1 MANAVVLKTKCP
13 YCGEEIEV
21 FNEPDMYEWDGECG
35 EHRYSCESCQSVVS
49 VEVEAKLKIVNVEPY
64 AESEFIA
71 KERYIQHCDDLVDLH
86 RDREMGCL

>member
-1 MANAVVLKTKCP
+1 MVLKTKCP
-13 YCGEEIEV
+13 YCGEEIKVSE
-21 FNEPDMYEWDGECG
+21 EPDMYEWDGVIG
-35 EHRYSCESCQSVVS
+35 EDCRTCKSCKSLVT

-71 KERYIQHCDDLVDLH
+71 KERYIQHCDELIDLH